1 VGLRAGL
8 DWCGKSH
15 PHQEFYTCTVHKY
28 RQVVVFNGTLDL
40 MWAGG
45 GGGSSESSVAFWGF
59 RELKYVE
66 KCEFKSVP
74 FLEECT

>member
-45 GGGSSESSVAFWGF
+45 GFLSKFCGF
-59 RELKYVE
+59 LGI
-66 KCEFKSVP
+66 P
-74 FLEECT
+74 